1 MKDNNNIYFKIENLL
16 IHQKKLLNSISSKYE
31 KIDKAIEDLH
41 LNKYLQEIDFPNEN
55 LAFELKCVVC
65 FRIKNED
72 WKIKSFIANFKYK
85 LIKFCDFLN
94 QNYTHINSILE
105 ISYNQLYSDWE
116 NYLDMNG
123 IDLHWYYFDRK
134 VKKDYKSKT
143 SIFNFPKTI
152 YNVILKM
159 LDNRYEWEK
168 DIWNVLEFKK
178 YGIEYNKD
186 FKCKTVNF
194 SKISQANLRE
204 EFKVFLKDKL
214 LVNKEITWNTL
225 RSYLTIMSKFLKY
238 LEINDIMV
246 TTLSAVSQDLINQYE
261 NELISKNKSGI
272 NRTINTIATIVNS
285 I

>member
-1 MKDNNNIYFKIENLL
+1 MKDNNNICFKIENLL
-16 IHQKKLLNSISSKYE
+16 IYQKKLINSISSKYE
-31 KIDKAIEDLH
+31 KIDEVIEELH
-41 LNKYLQEIDFPNEN
+41 LNKYLQEINFPNEN
-55 LAFELKCVVC
+55 LALELKCVVC

-94 QNYTHINSILE
+94 KYYPYINSILE
-105 ISYNQLYSDWE
+105 ISYEQLYSNWE
-116 NYLDMNG
+116 NYLDING

-152 YNVILKM
+152 YNVISKM

-168 DIWNVLEFKK
+168 DRWNVLEFKK

-194 SKISQANLRE
+194 SKISQVNLKE
-204 EFKVFLKDKL
+204 EFKVFLKEKL

-225 RSYLTIMSKFLKY
+225 RSYLTIMSKFFKY
-238 LEINDIMV
+238 LEVNNIMV
-246 TTLSAVSQDLINQYE
+246 PTLSAVSQDLINQYE